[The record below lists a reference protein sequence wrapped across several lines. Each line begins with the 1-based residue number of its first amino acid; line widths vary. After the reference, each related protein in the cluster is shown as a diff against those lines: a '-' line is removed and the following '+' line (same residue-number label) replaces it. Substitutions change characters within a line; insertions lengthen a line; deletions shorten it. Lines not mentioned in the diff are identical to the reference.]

1 MNLSTALALEKLDPL
16 DEWARS
22 DYMWQLLLLLSL
34 VVAAVLRVI
43 KKHTRW
49 LHERGR

>member
-1 MNLSTALALEKLDPL
+1 MPL
-16 DEWARS
+16 DEWAHS
-22 DYMWQLLLLLSL
+22 DYIWLLLLSL
-34 VVAAVLRVI
+34 SFVVAAVLRVI